1 MNEKIIIQEIQ
12 SLYMALNKVVLPLY
26 RFKNCPKCGG
36 NVMNILR
43 LSPTRESIEYS
54 CENCGEVMKAKII
67 VGGNSVEAL
76 TIQNSIKSKMYDLVS
91 LIGDEVHKRE
101 IDIAFTINKS

>member
-43 LSPTRESIEYS
+43 ISPTGKSIEYS
-54 CENCGEVMKAKII
+54 CENCGEVLKEKII
-67 VGGNSVEAL
+67 AGKNPVKAL
-76 TIQNSIKSKMYDLVS
+76 NLQDSIKSKLHKLVS

-101 IDIAFTINKS
+101 IDITFTINRP